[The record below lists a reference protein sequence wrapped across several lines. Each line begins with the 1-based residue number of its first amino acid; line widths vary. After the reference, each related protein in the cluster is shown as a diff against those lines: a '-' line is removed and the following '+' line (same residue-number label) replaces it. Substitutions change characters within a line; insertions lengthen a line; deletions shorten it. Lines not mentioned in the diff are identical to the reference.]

1 MTQKTLAPERTTE
14 QVKLPPDYAVVFHND
29 DFTPM
34 DFVIY
39 LLIGIFHH
47 EQERAESLTMEVHHK
62 GKAIV
67 GTYRRDIAE
76 TKKMQVEAICRE
88 FEHPLRCEI
97 QPLGD

>member
-14 QVKLPPDYAVVFHND
+14 QVKLPPNYAVVFYND

-34 DFVIY
+34 DFVIS
-39 LLIGIFHH
+39 LLVGIFHH
-47 EQERAESLTMEVHHK
+47 SQESAEALTMEVHYK
-62 GKAIV
+62 DKAIV

-76 TKKMQVEAICRE
+76 TKKLQVEAICRE

-97 QPLGD
+97 EPVGE